1 MASLYFIEALSPT
14 WRDAQANAALIKYLL
29 RDLQRAQIPAG
40 LELCQ
45 LIIYIRRA
53 KCIGEVITLAFIIAG
68 LSNGENRACTF
79 LVVKSYHGNTEKGQ
93 ASGVQC
99 PVFWLKKKKK
109 SGTPMATLGVF
120 CLHFCHI
127 CMFVPV
133 CSQPLHLL
141 MAVWVFLWLLF
152 VSLQPFILFVV
163 IYSHAEASHYSK
175 RRKSQKSLRL
185 KEMSK
190 DYKKRP
196 FFIPLQRDPLTIIP
210 PATAVCP
217 NTSICSAFVF
227 AF

>member
-1 MASLYFIEALSPT
+1 MARCSGKRSPDKIFTQRPTEGADPCWFGTVSADHLYKTCQMHRGGNNPRVHHRWTVKRRESCLHLPGGQELPWEHRKGSGIRCAMSCF
-14 WRDAQANAALIKYLL
+14 LIK
-29 RDLQRAQIPAG
+29 
-40 LELCQ
+40 
-45 LIIYIRRA
+45 
-53 KCIGEVITLAFIIAG
+53 KM
-68 LSNGENRACTF
+68 
-79 LVVKSYHGNTEKGQ
+79 
-93 ASGVQC
+93 
-99 PVFWLKKKKK
+99 
-109 SGTPMATLGVF
+109 PMATLGVF

-175 RRKSQKSLRL
+175 WRKSQKSLRL

-217 NTSICSAFVF
+217 NTSICSGFVF